1 MNKEELIRISSDF
14 VNNSENNII
23 KEEIAISKEVVGMK
37 IFETPI
43 FGFAAAEDEYF
54 RTLKEPS
61 AIGEHFLLPNEW
73 LPESKTVISFFLPFT
88 EAVRNGNRKDMCWPS
103 EEWLHGRIEGQV
115 FLNKF
120 LKHLKSIL
128 IDCGYSSIA
137 PSLDERFWSKSGFKS
152 EDNEVDYKRT
162 LSFTSNWSERH
173 IAFVCGIG
181 TFGLSKGI
189 ITQKGM
195 AGRLGSIITELDLEP
210 DKRDYENIYEYCSMC
225 GKCVKNCPANAI
237 SLIYGKNHDACSDF
251 LDKTAEKYKPRY
263 GCGKCQ
269 INVPCESNIPKIYNS
284 K

>member
-14 VNNSENNII
+14 VNNSESNII
-23 KEEIAISKEVVGMK
+23 TEEIAISKEVVGMK
-37 IFETPI
+37 IFEAPI
-43 FGFAAAEDEYF
+43 FGFAATEDEYF

-88 EAVRNGNRKDMCWPS
+88 EAVRNGNRKDMYWPS
-103 EEWLHGRIEGQV
+103 KEWLHGRIEGQA

-120 LKHLKSIL
+120 LKHLKSIF

-152 EDNEVDYKRT
+152 EDNEMDYKRT

-173 IAFVCGIG
+173 VAFACGIG

>member
-14 VNNSENNII
+14 VNNSESNII
-23 KEEIAISKEVVGMK
+23 TEEIAISKEVVGMK

-43 FGFAAAEDEYF
+43 LGFAAAEDKYF

-88 EAVRNGNRKDMCWPS
+88 EAVKKGNKKDMYWPS
-103 EEWLHGRIEGQV
+103 EEWLHGRIEGQA

-120 LKHLKSIL
+120 LMHLKSIL
-128 IDCGYSSIA
+128 IDFGYSSIA

-269 INVPCESNIPKIYNS
+269 INVPCESNIPKIYSS